1 MTAADPV
8 RIYRSPLHPLHAVL
22 LAGMLPLFLGAL
34 LSDIAYSQ
42 SYQVQWKNFASWLI
56 PGALVFGGFALL
68 WAIIDMVRADRRGQ
82 RAVTYVLV
90 MLATWVLG
98 FINAFI
104 HAKDAWASMP
114 AALIL
119 SIIVAAL
126 AVAAIW
132 LGFSTLRTG
141 DVR

>member
-1 MTAADPV
+1 
-8 RIYRSPLHPLHAVL
+8 VL

-56 PGALVFGGFALL
+56 PGGLVFGGFALL
-68 WAIIDMVRADRRGQ
+68 WALIELFRADRRGQ
-82 RAVTYVLV
+82 RAITYVLV
-90 MLATWVLG
+90 LLAAWVLG

-126 AVAAIW
+126 AIAATW
-132 LGFSTLRTG
+132 LGFATLRTG
-141 DVR
+141 EVR

>member
-1 MTAADPV
+1 
-8 RIYRSPLHPLHAVL
+8 VL

-68 WAIIDMVRADRRGQ
+68 WAIIEMFRADRRGQ
-82 RAVTYVLV
+82 RAITYALVL
-90 MLATWVLG
+90 LATWVLG

-119 SIIVAAL
+119 SVIVAAL
-126 AVAAIW
+126 AIVATW
-132 LGFSTLRTG
+132 LGFSTFRTG

>member
-1 MTAADPV
+1 MTAAAPV
-8 RIYRSPLHPLHAVL
+8 RTYRGPLHPLHAVL

-56 PGALVFGGFALL
+56 PGGLVFGGFALL
-68 WAIIDMVRADRRGQ
+68 WALIELFRADRRGQ
-82 RAVTYVLV
+82 RAITYVLV
-90 MLATWVLG
+90 LLAAWVLG

-126 AVAAIW
+126 AIAATW
-132 LGFSTLRTG
+132 LGFATLRTG
-141 DVR
+141 EVR